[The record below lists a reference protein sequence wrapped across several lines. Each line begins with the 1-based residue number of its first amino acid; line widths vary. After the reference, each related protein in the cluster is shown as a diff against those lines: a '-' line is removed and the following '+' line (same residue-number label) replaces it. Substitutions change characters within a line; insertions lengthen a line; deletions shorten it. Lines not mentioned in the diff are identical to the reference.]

1 MLIYKLFKG
10 SIKEVLSRRI
20 DIYKVFPKYAFWDMD
35 SSKLSLKRDKDII
48 IPRALYATTKDTFP
62 KDITV
67 LEAYYSKREIVDILK
82 HTKENISNQV
92 CELVSKRYNTKPF
105 YRYAV

>member
-1 MLIYKLFKG
+1 MDRKIDISKLF
-10 SIKEVLSRRI
+10 
-20 DIYKVFPKYAFWDMD
+20 PNYAFLDMD

-48 IPRALYATTKDTFP
+48 PRALYATTKETFP
-62 KDITV
+62 NDIKV
-67 LEAYYSKREIVDILK
+67 LKAYYSKKEIVAVLK

-92 CELVSKRYNTKPF
+92 CEWVSKRYDVKPF

>member
-1 MLIYKLFKG
+1 MRKIFSRKAIGKILVEIEKIKLKSIRIKNPHLHYTDDKKINTIHDINKYIKKG
-10 SIKEVLSRRI
+10 PVLNSSR
-20 DIYKVFPKYAFWDMD
+20 KK
-35 SSKLSLKRDKDII
+35 
-48 IPRALYATTKDTFP
+48 
-62 KDITV
+62 
-67 LEAYYSKREIVDILK
+67 EIVDILK

>member
-1 MLIYKLFKG
+1 
-10 SIKEVLSRRI
+10 LSRRI
-20 DIYKVFPKYAFWDMD
+20 DISKVFPEYVFWDMD
-35 SSKLSLKRDKDII
+35 SSKLSLKRDKYII

-67 LEAYYSKREIVDILK
+67 LESYYSKREIVDILK

-92 CELVSKRYNTKPF
+92 CELVSKRYNTTPF